1 MDEDSNIIPLSQIVI
16 HNHDVVT
23 FADLLKV
30 VTALGERGMTLMEF
44 DFKPDFP
51 DTPRDWQTKL
61 EIAFSTRKSTFS
73 RRKKAPEI
81 CDDSDD

>member
-1 MDEDSNIIPLSQIVI
+1 MDEDSNLIPLSQIVI

-44 DFKPDFP
+44 DFKPELSRY
-51 DTPRDWQTKL
+51 PRVIGKPNW
-61 EIAFSTRKSTFS
+61 KSTFCD
-73 RRKKAPEI
+73 PEK
-81 CDDSDD
+81 STFFQT